1 VLLKPREPRSAWT
14 YTGDWLANTMFHTN
28 TDPARR
34 IRTARLSLAGCPHC
48 GVIRSDAGSIGASK
62 ICERITPI
70 HSDSC
75 DGNSPSMEI
84 KNGQ

>member
-14 YTGDWLANTMFHTN
+14 YTGDWLANTMFHT
-28 TDPARR
+28 TRIPPAGSDCK
-34 IRTARLSLAGCPHC
+34 TVAGRVPHC

-70 HSDSC
+70 HSDKLRRELAEHG
-75 DGNSPSMEI
+75 D
-84 KNGQ
+84 